1 MLGGVVR
8 ILKNND
14 DQKLELESIS
24 LGENDHLPHGYLDR
38 GHG

>member
-14 DQKLELESIS
+14 GQKLELVVIP

>member
-14 DQKLELESIS
+14 DQKLELVIIS
-24 LGENDHLPHGYLDR
+24 LGENDHFPHGHLDR